1 MDRLLRHRSP
11 EVSREQIGAR
21 QRAPTDPYY
30 DHGDRLNELW
40 VEWVNMVLELKLDA
54 VVRCRP
60 VEYSGGTDILN
71 MESWLLRCI
80 AVLRRLCGSVTSI
93 TFLRRRFG

>member
-1 MDRLLRHRSP
+1 M
-11 EVSREQIGAR
+11 SREPNWAG

-54 VVRCRP
+54 VVRCPTCRIIR
-60 VEYSGGTDILN
+60 VAR
-71 MESWLLRCI
+71 M
-80 AVLRRLCGSVTSI
+80 
-93 TFLRRRFG
+93 F